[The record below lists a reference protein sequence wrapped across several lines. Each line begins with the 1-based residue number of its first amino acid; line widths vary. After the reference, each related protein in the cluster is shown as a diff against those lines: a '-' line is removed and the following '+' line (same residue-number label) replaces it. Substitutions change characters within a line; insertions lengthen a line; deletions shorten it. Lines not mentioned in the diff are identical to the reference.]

1 MQKITA
7 DHLSKLFT
15 VKKFED
21 TGEERIIYRDE
32 FIHGDAGTPERALY
46 ELVSDTMYKSDLS
59 HDFSYEVA
67 SRAVDIIAEHY
78 IEDEC
83 DHYSD
88 FEEHIESS
96 VPVYNYDLL
105 KIVNCNQYHLLDEA
119 REVHGNDID
128 TITACSIAWHNQID
142 LAVNQIVDAINYH
155 NGLID

>member
-7 DHLSKLFT
+7 DHLAKLFT

-59 HDFSYEVA
+59 HSFSYEIA

-83 DHYSD
+83 DHHSD
-88 FEEHIESS
+88 LEEHIESS

-105 KIVNCNQYHLLDEA
+105 KIVNTCDYSLIDEA
-119 REVHGNDID
+119 REVYGNDID
-128 TITACSIAWHNQID
+128 TMTACSIAWHNQID
-142 LAVNQIVDAINYH
+142 LAVNQILEAINYH